1 MIEKAAGAELQIL
14 DMTGKIIIQ
23 QPVISDT
30 EEIDVE
36 ELPRGVYMF
45 MFAKD
50 GRIKTMKVVKK

>member
-1 MIEKAAGAELQIL
+1 MGTDLKIA
-14 DMTGKIIIQ
+14 DMTGKTIIQ

-36 ELPRGVYMF
+36 DLPRGVYMF
-45 MFAKD
+45 LFAKD